1 MEISEVR
8 VKLVNNSGDRLKA
21 FCSITLD
28 GDFVIRDLKVID
40 GSAGPFVAMPSRK
53 LSDRCPQCDYKN
65 HLRARYCNYCGA
77 KLGEHRVPTDR
88 EGRGKLH
95 ADIAHPINSACRQR
109 IQTRVIQ
116 AYEEEVARSKQPGYV
131 PPDYDDALSD
141 YDQLDT
147 DYAPPTGSDSP
158 TSARSGAEDRE
169 SSGAEAAPRVPH
181 RSVPDRAES
190 SEPVEPS
197 APERSD
203 DEDRGSF
210 GEGIL

>member
-40 GSAGPFVAMPSRK
+40 GSTGPFVAMPSRK
-53 LSDRCPQCDYKN
+53 LSDRCPQCGYKN

-109 IQTRVIQ
+109 IQARVIQ
-116 AYEEEVARSKQPGYV
+116 AYEEEVGRSQQPGYV
-131 PPDYDDALSD
+131 PQDYDDDALSD

-147 DYAPPTGSDSP
+147 DYAQPARSGPPS
-158 TSARSGAEDRE
+158 SARSGDDRE
-169 SSGAEAAPRVPH
+169 PSDTEPAPRAPD
-181 RSVPDRAES
+181 RSRPDRAETP
-190 SEPVEPS
+190 EPVAPS